1 MLSPQKAYKKNTIV
15 HVSKKDRVDV
25 LLVYPIWAS
34 SEGRVRLQRMLPPL
48 GILSIASYLE
58 EKDFEVHVLDLHAE
72 QLSPEDFRSI
82 IRVLK
87 PRIVGM
93 TVLAAH
99 FIPAHYAAAICKQEI
114 DDVKVYVGGPH
125 AESNPEQ
132 MLQNK
137 NIDAVCQ
144 GDGEEIML
152 DLALG
157 LPYEKIL
164 GLAYRGKDG
173 KVVSSPPRPIEHN
186 LDKYPF
192 PAYHLIDFDN
202 YFPAIGTYRD
212 LPAAN
217 VLMTRGCPGKCT
229 FCNSANTELR
239 SRSVDKMIEL
249 IKRLRYEY
257 GMRQINFYDDT
268 FTANI
273 QSVRAIC
280 QKLIDEK
287 IDIKF
292 VCYVRGDMMNESL
305 ARLLAKA
312 GCHQLLI
319 GIESGSKLLR
329 EKINKPIN
337 EEKYKETVR
346 LAHKYGMEVRGSFI
360 IGHIDETKETLRE
373 TLQSAINLDVDYLQ
387 PCIMTP
393 YPGTQLYR
401 EAKQDHLL
409 EHEHYEFY
417 GQGQPILKMKHLTHK
432 DIMWFQ
438 TYSFFRFYFRPKSIW
453 RQLKSLKHWAHVTD
467 LFSAFYIILIEG
479 ISSRSKNRLKQ
490 WMDFDLNSVRDP
502 LIKIPEVSR
511 LTWEVR
517 AGKG

>member
-1 MLSPQKAYKKNTIV
+1 MSFPKKAYKKNIIV
-15 HVSKKDRVDV
+15 HRPRKDRADV

-34 SEGRVRLQRMLPPL
+34 NEGRVRLQRMLPPL

-58 EKDFEVHVLDLHAE
+58 EKGFEVHVLDLHGE
-72 QLSPEDFRSI
+72 QLSPEDFRRTI
-82 IRVLK
+82 QVLK
-87 PRIVGM
+87 PRIVGI

-99 FIPAHYAAAICKQEI
+99 FIPAHYVATICKEEVS
-114 DDVKVYVGGPH
+114 DVKVYVGGPH

-152 DLALG
+152 DLARG
-157 LPYEKIL
+157 VAYEDVL

-173 KVVSSPPRPIEHN
+173 KVVVNPPRPIEHN

-229 FCNSANTELR
+229 FCNSANTPLR
-239 SRSVDKMIEL
+239 SRSVEKMIEL
-249 IKRLRYEY
+249 IKCLRYDY

-280 QKLIDEK
+280 EQLIAQK

-292 VCYVRGDMMNESL
+292 VCYVRGDMMNERL
-305 ARLLAKA
+305 AELLAKA

-360 IGHIDETKETLRE
+360 IGHIEETKETLRE
-373 TLQSAINLDVDYLQ
+373 TLESAINLDVDFLQ

-401 EAKQDHLL
+401 EAKQNHLL
-409 EHEHYEFY
+409 EHENYELY

-438 TYSFFRFYFRPKSIW
+438 TYSFFRFYFRPKAIW
-453 RQLKSLKHWAHVTD
+453 RQLKSLKRWAHVVD
-467 LFSAFYIILIEG
+467 LFNAFYVILIEG
-479 ISSRSKNRLKQ
+479 ISSRGKNRLRQ
-490 WMDFDLNSVRDP
+490 WMDFDLSTVRDS
-502 LIKIPEVSR
+502 LVVVPETPR

-517 AGKG
+517 EGKG